1 MNQAPSSICCLF
13 AVVDRGKGEAVSA
26 ELRRRRILT
35 QLVLLGHG
43 TASAEVMDLL
53 GLDEPEKDVVLALLP
68 GDAGEVLAALTDRLE
83 LYRPGRGIA
92 FTIGLC
98 SISALAHQ
106 RIAAAAAAET
116 PFQKEERP
124 MRSQHELIVVQVLAC
139 GLGHYQGVPCVQTA
153 EDNIA
158 ATGDS
163 SGVFL
168 IIESKSPALVGV
180 LIRVYGYPV
189 GSIDGKVC
197 VACYINRETAAG
209 GLYCLFVDGQTYG
222 AHIRRCV
229 ILAGSKCE
237 CGCGCNH

>member
-1 MNQAPSSICCLF
+1 MNQVPSSIRCLF

-116 PFQKEERP
+116 PSQKEERP
-124 MRSQHELIVVQVLAC
+124 MRSQHELIVVIAEHGFAADVMDAARAAGARGGTVVRGRSLA
-139 GLGHYQGVPCVQTA
+139 A
-153 EDNIA
+153 EEA
-158 ATGDS
+158 QK
-163 SGVFL
+163 FL
-168 IIESKSPALVGV
+168 HITIQPEKDVV
-180 LIRVYGYPV
+180 LILVP
-189 GSIDGKVC
+189 
-197 VACYINRETAAG
+197 AAG
-209 GLYCLFVDGQTYG
+209 RQPVMKAICAEGAGIGHALAFSLPVSDVTGLSLAPFG
-222 AHIRRCV
+222 AAEQKEEEH
-229 ILAGSKCE
+229 E
-237 CGCGCNH
+237 EQ

>member
-116 PFQKEERP
+116 PSQKEERP
-124 MRSQHELIVVQVLAC
+124 MRSQHELIVVI
-139 GLGHYQGVPCVQTA
+139 A
-153 EDNIA
+153 EHGFA
-158 ATGDS
+158 AD
-163 SGVFL
+163 VMD
-168 IIESKSPALVGV
+168 AA
-180 LIRVYGYPV
+180 R
-189 GSIDGKVC
+189 
-197 VACYINRETAAG
+197 AAG
-209 GLYCLFVDGQTYG
+209 PG
-222 AHIRRCV
+222 AARWCA
-229 ILAGSKCE
+229 AGALPPRKPRNSCTSPSSRKRTWCSSW
-237 CGCGCNH
+237 CPPRGGSR

>member
-68 GDAGEVLAALTDRLE
+68 GDAGEVLAALTDQLE

-116 PFQKEERP
+116 PSHKEERP
-124 MRSQHELIVVQVLAC
+124 MRSQHELIVVIAEHGFAADVMDAARAAGARGGTVVRGRSLA
-139 GLGHYQGVPCVQTA
+139 A
-153 EDNIA
+153 EEA
-158 ATGDS
+158 QK
-163 SGVFL
+163 FL
-168 IIESKSPALVGV
+168 HITIQPEKDVV
-180 LIRVYGYPV
+180 LILVP
-189 GSIDGKVC
+189 
-197 VACYINRETAAG
+197 AAG
-209 GLYCLFVDGQTYG
+209 RQPVMKAICAEGAGIGHALAFSLPVSDVTGLSLAPFG
-222 AHIRRCV
+222 AAEQKEEEH
-229 ILAGSKCE
+229 E
-237 CGCGCNH
+237 EQ

>member
-116 PFQKEERP
+116 PSQKEERP
-124 MRSQHELIVVQVLAC
+124 MRSQHELIVVIAEHGFAADVMDAARAAGARGGTVVRGRSLA
-139 GLGHYQGVPCVQTA
+139 A
-153 EDNIA
+153 EEA
-158 ATGDS
+158 QK
-163 SGVFL
+163 FL
-168 IIESKSPALVGV
+168 HITIQPEKDVV
-180 LIRVYGYPV
+180 LILVP
-189 GSIDGKVC
+189 
-197 VACYINRETAAG
+197 AAG
-209 GLYCLFVDGQTYG
+209 RQPVMKAICAEGAGAGHALAFSLPVSDVTGLSLAPFG
-222 AHIRRCV
+222 AAEQKEEEH
-229 ILAGSKCE
+229 E
-237 CGCGCNH
+237 EQ

>member
-53 GLDEPEKDVVLALLP
+53 VALLP

-116 PFQKEERP
+116 PSQKEERP
-124 MRSQHELIVVQVLAC
+124 MRSQHELIVVIAEHGFAADVMDAARAAGARGGTVVRGRSLAAEEAQKFLHITIQPEKDVVLILVPAAGRQPVMKAIC
-139 GLGHYQGVPCVQTA
+139 AEGAGAGHALAFSLPVSDVTGLSLAPFGTA
-153 EDNIA
+153 EQKEGED
-158 ATGDS
+158 
-163 SGVFL
+163 
-168 IIESKSPALVGV
+168 EK
-180 LIRVYGYPV
+180 
-189 GSIDGKVC
+189 
-197 VACYINRETAAG
+197 
-209 GLYCLFVDGQTYG
+209 Q
-222 AHIRRCV
+222 
-229 ILAGSKCE
+229 
-237 CGCGCNH
+237 

>member
-106 RIAAAAAAET
+106 RIAAAAAET
-116 PFQKEERP
+116 TAQKEEQT
-124 MRSQHELIVVQVLAC
+124 MRSQHELIVVITEHGFAADVMDTARGAGARGGTVVRGRSLA
-139 GLGHYQGVPCVQTA
+139 A
-153 EDNIA
+153 EEA
-158 ATGDS
+158 
-163 SGVFL
+163 
-168 IIESKSPALVGV
+168 
-180 LIRVYGYPV
+180 R
-189 GSIDGKVC
+189 
-197 VACYINRETAAG
+197 
-209 GLYCLFVDGQTYG
+209 
-222 AHIRRCV
+222 
-229 ILAGSKCE
+229 
-237 CGCGCNH
+237 